1 MEAVGG
7 VGAMGAAATGTADV
21 VGVTGMAEEV
31 GVMKT
36 GAGAAGTDGSTMAV
50 VAPGG
55 VGSIAA
61 FFSC

>member
-7 VGAMGAAATGTADV
+7 VGATGAAVTGTADV
-21 VGVTGMAEEV
+21 VGVMGMAEEV
-31 GVMKT
+31 GVTKT
-36 GAGAAGTDGSTMAV
+36 GAGAAGTDGSARAV

-61 FFSC
+61 FLSR

>member
-7 VGAMGAAATGTADV
+7 VGAMGAAAMGMADV

-31 GVMKT
+31 GVMKM
-36 GAGAAGTDGSTMAV
+36 GVGAAGTDGSARAM

-55 VGSIAA
+55 VGGIAA
-61 FFSC
+61 LLSC